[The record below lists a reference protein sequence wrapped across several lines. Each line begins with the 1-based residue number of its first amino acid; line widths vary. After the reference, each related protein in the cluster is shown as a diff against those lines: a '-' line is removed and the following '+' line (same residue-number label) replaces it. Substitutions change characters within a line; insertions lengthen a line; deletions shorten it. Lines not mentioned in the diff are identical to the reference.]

1 LLGRCRAPFSR
12 AGGENIPSFINCQCG
27 DFLFRR
33 AIKNESFAAWGDS
46 VHQPAAVGT
55 RNQIASRIERQDSIV
70 LYTVEDDGAGVEDA
84 ERERIFEPGAR
95 GSAGESNGN
104 NGAGLGLPL
113 ARRLARSVSGDLV
126 AAPSESGGRF
136 LIRLPGS

>member
-1 LLGRCRAPFSR
+1 VIENACRYGSSNVR
-12 AGGENIPSFINCQCG
+12 
-27 DFLFRR
+27 
-33 AIKNESFAAWGDS
+33 
-46 VHQPAAVGT
+46 VG
-55 RNQIASRIERQDSIV
+55 IERYDSTV
-70 LYTVEDDGAGVEDA
+70 LYTVEDDGVGVEND

-126 AAPSESGGRF
+126 ADPSESGGRF
-136 LIRLPGS
+136 VIRLPGG